1 MGMGPI
7 YTNKRLRPTSP
18 KPDSNLAIDKSGSLC
33 RAGLDC
39 ALERQLFTVQNGWEV
54 IRCQRLATLMY
65 FSLPRQPRGLD
76 VRRIDDNTVLN
87 CL

>member
-18 KPDSNLAIDKSGSLC
+18 KPDSNLAIDESGSLC

-54 IRCQRLATLMY
+54 VRCQ
-65 FSLPRQPRGLD
+65 
-76 VRRIDDNTVLN
+76 
-87 CL
+87 